1 MCFLLYKAVSCDY
14 FLFPVF
20 IIWMWFK
27 QHVYQQIRVGLSPNW
42 VWCCCPKN
50 LFSSWHSGETNRS
63 KSPRLQRNHLYWRQ
77 VSKAIN
83 IECAWLQT
91 FWSGCTLLC
100 CATVTR
106 RQLCTTKKI
115 QKKFLST
122 PWAYFRNGPNA
133 AATSVAP
140 TLIRHCSRQ
149 QIDYWQNLIAES
161 WH

>member
-1 MCFLLYKAVSCDY
+1 MLHQLIFWMCFLLYKAVSCDY

-83 IECAWLQT
+83 IGCAWLQK

-100 CATVTR
+100 CATVTPAPAVHTQENTEKVSCPLYGPISGMGLMLLQH
-106 RQLCTTKKI
+106 QLHP
-115 QKKFLST
+115 L
-122 PWAYFRNGPNA
+122 
-133 AATSVAP
+133 
-140 TLIRHCSRQ
+140 
-149 QIDYWQNLIAES
+149 
-161 WH
+161 